1 MKIKVNDP
9 NGGDLINLTPLI
21 DIVFL
26 LLIFF
31 MVTASFKEDERDLK
45 VILPGAENSDP
56 IKDLPEIILVSVRK
70 DGGFY
75 VGNQALDK
83 EEVRTLLE
91 RAKEKNSRQKV
102 MIRADRDVPMQHP
115 VVILDLCAGLGIA
128 TSLAT
133 TEGSTAEGGG

>member
-1 MKIKVNDP
+1 MKIRVNDP
-9 NGGDLINLTPLI
+9 KDGDLINLTPLI

-45 VILPGAENSDP
+45 VILPGAENADP
-56 IKDLPEIILVSVRK
+56 IKNLPEIILVSVHK
-70 DGGFY
+70 DGAFF
-75 VGNQALDK
+75 VGGKSLDK
-83 EEVRTLLE
+83 EELQTLFE
-91 RAKEKNSRQKV
+91 RAKEKNTRQKV

-115 VVILDLCAGLGIA
+115 VVVLDLCAGLGIA

-133 TEGSTAEGGG
+133 TEGSTSEGGD